1 MIEKRKRGRP
11 AGSLSGSIH
20 GVDSNET
27 PHIVT
32 QIRHAQKYA
41 EQIELKHHI
50 TGTKAIIDR
59 AICDK
64 FYDEYFNADK
74 PVDKE
79 NVLEEFGIAHFGI
92 PKKTTTKVSLYDVIG
107 IAQSKMKH
115 RA

>member
-27 PHIVT
+27 PHIIT
-32 QIRHAQKYA
+32 QIRHAPKYA
-41 EQIELKHHI
+41 EDIELKHHV
-50 TGTKAIIDR
+50 TGTKVHLNRAVCDR
-59 AICDK
+59 

-79 NVLEEFGIAHFGI
+79 TLLEEFGIAHFGI
-92 PKKTTTKVSLYDVIG
+92 ARKTSTKVTLYDVIG
-107 IAQSKMKH
+107 IANNKMKQKV
-115 RA
+115 